1 MDRPSPSETDRTDST
16 DGADR
21 TGTAAEAAAS
31 RLIGRDHPAAVLR
44 AEVART
50 ARSHGGLV
58 LVTGEAGIG
67 KTTLVTDA
75 ADRARR
81 QGALVLS
88 GACWDSCDAPGHWP
102 WTQVLR
108 ALRRGTTAGQWAE
121 AEKTAGGGLAVLL
134 GEAPGAADGT
144 GDPAAGGTE
153 GEFRLHDAVTA
164 ALVAVSQH
172 RPLVVVL
179 EDLHWAD
186 PASLRLLRFAAGHT
200 WFERLLLVGTYRD
213 DELEADGHPLRPLVL
228 PLLTRAVTVTL
239 TGLDRA
245 GTGALIARTAGRR
258 PAQELIAEVHRRTGG
273 NPFFV
278 EQTARLWHG
287 AGTAA
292 AVAPGVR
299 DTLRHRLSLLPEAVV
314 RLLSR
319 AAVLGREFHRAVLA
333 ATAGESASRVDRLLE
348 RALATRLV
356 TALGPERYA
365 FAHDLVRETLY
376 ESLGEAERRRLHAAA
391 VDALQS
397 ATAPAGEVLP
407 ADLARHARLAGDGIE
422 APRALEILLAAARDA
437 GSRLAVEEAAG
448 HHRRALE
455 PAAACGDRRR
465 QVLILLDLGNE
476 LEYLGEREAARRAFT
491 EAVDAA
497 RETGDPG
504 LLARVALTLHR
515 EETRRLSPDGAEG
528 PSATGLM
535 YEAYDRL
542 VGGRAPGAGSGGS
555 GASAPAAGTAPGEAA
570 TLDRLARELTVGL
583 AVRARRG
590 GDDEALVFGLWAR
603 HNAVW
608 GPGSA
613 PERVALTTELM
624 SVARRRADLETEYLA
639 ASFRW
644 VALLEQGDP
653 AFLDQY
659 RAFTALAE
667 RAGRPRADFSSC
679 VDRSIIATLTGRFA
693 DVEPLLDRAEEY
705 FTKRR
710 HPHIGYMIGH
720 LRWALW
726 LQQGR
731 FGELADLHRSLAGH
745 GHPQHRILEG
755 ITALER
761 DGPGDAA
768 AAPALLA
775 EIDAAGPVSPFF
787 VPLLL
792 RLRAQTAA
800 VADDPELCERVRADL
815 LPLSDQWTVSLY
827 GCDVGGPMD
836 LWLGVVA
843 AARGRWGEAVKR
855 LTAAHRSADRLGAR
869 PWSVRARLELAR
881 ALLARGGPGDGPAAE
896 ALLAGVVREAEG
908 LGMRHLAERARRTGP
923 VGPAG
928 PAVGGTGAGRED
940 HGPVRLP
947 APEAGEAR
955 AAPVPP
961 ENVFRFDGEVWTLTY
976 RGRTVHLPDAKGLR
990 DLRLLLGRPGE
1001 DIPAVRLLNPA
1012 GGETAVAARRPG
1024 GDPVLDE
1031 EAKAR
1036 YRERLARLDEEIDR
1050 AAALGRDDRAAAFD
1064 REREALLGELRAA
1077 AGLAGRTRRLGDEAE
1092 RARKAVTARIRDTL
1106 RRLDRRHPE
1115 LAAHLRAA
1123 VSTGAACRYLP
1134 PDGDGPAWR
1143 L

>member
-1 MDRPSPSETDRTDST
+1 MDRPSPFEPAGNPAV
-16 DGADR
+16 DG
-21 TGTAAEAAAS
+21 GAS
-31 RLIGRDHPAAVLR
+31 PLIGRDHPAAVLR

-50 ARSHGGLV
+50 TRSHGGLV

-67 KTTLVTDA
+67 KTALVTDA

-108 ALRRGTTAGQWAE
+108 ALRRGTTAHQWAE
-121 AEKTAGGGLAVLL
+121 AEKTADGGLAVLL
-134 GEAPGAADGT
+134 GEAPGAADS
-144 GDPAAGGTE
+144 AAGGAE
-153 GEFRLHDAVTA
+153 GEFHLHDAVTR
-164 ALVAVSQH
+164 ALVAVSQY
-172 RPLVVVL
+172 RPLVLVL

-258 PAQELIAEVHRRTGG
+258 PTEELVGEVHRRTGG

-287 AGTAA
+287 GGTAA

-314 RLLSR
+314 RLLGC

-333 ATAGESASRVDRLLE
+333 AVAGEPASRVDRLLA
-348 RALATRLV
+348 RALTNRLV
-356 TALGPERYA
+356 TALGAGRFA

-376 ESLGEAERRRLHAAA
+376 ESLGEAERRRLHASA
-391 VDALQS
+391 VGALRS

-407 ADLARHARLAGDGIE
+407 ADLARHARLAGNEIE

-437 GSRLAVEEAAG
+437 GGRLAVEEAAG

-455 PAAACGDRRR
+455 LAAARGDRRR
-465 QVLILLDLGNE
+465 QVLIALDLGGE

-491 EAVDAA
+491 EAVGAA

-504 LLARVALTLHR
+504 LLARVALTLYR
-515 EETRRLSPDGAEG
+515 EETQRLSPGGAGG
-528 PSATGLM
+528 PPATDLM
-535 YEAYDRL
+535 HEAYDRL
-542 VGGRAPGAGSGGS
+542 VGGRAPGAGSSGGADGS
-555 GASAPAAGTAPGEAA
+555 GASAPAAGTASGRPA

-590 GDDEALVFGLWAR
+590 GDDEALLFGLWAR

-653 AFLDQY
+653 GFLDQY
-659 RAFTALAE
+659 RAFTVLAE
-667 RAGRPRADFSSC
+667 RAGLPHAGFSSC
-679 VDRSIIATLTGRFA
+679 VDRSIIATLTGRFEA
-693 DVEPLLDRAEEY
+693 VEPLLDRAEEY
-705 FTKRR
+705 FTQRR
-710 HPHIGYMIGH
+710 HPHIGYMIDH
-720 LRWALW
+720 LRWALR

-731 FGELADLHRSLAGH
+731 FDELTDLHRSLAGH
-745 GHPQHRILEG
+745 GHPQRRILEG

-768 AAPALLA
+768 AAPALAA

-787 VPLLL
+787 VPLWL

-800 VADDPELCERVRADL
+800 VADDPGLCERVRADL
-815 LPLSDQWTVSLY
+815 LPFSGQWAVSLY
-827 GCDVGGPMD
+827 GCDVSGPMD
-836 LWLGVVA
+836 LWLGVVE
-843 AARGRWGEAVKR
+843 AARGHWDEAVEH
-855 LTAAHRSADRLGAR
+855 LTAAHRSADLLGAR

-881 ALLARGGPGDGPAAE
+881 ALLAGGAPEDGRAA
-896 ALLAGVVREAEG
+896 AVLLPGVVREADG
-908 LGMRHLAERARRTGP
+908 LGMRHLAERARRTG
-923 VGPAG
+923 VGR
-928 PAVGGTGAGRED
+928 TG
-940 HGPVRLP
+940 HGPVPLP
-947 APEAGEAR
+947 VAQAPEGPEAGGTREAR
-955 AAPVPP
+955 KAP
-961 ENVFRFDGEVWTLTY
+961 ESVFRFDGEVWTLTY

-1001 DIPAVRLLNPA
+1001 DVPAVRLLNPA
-1012 GGETAVAARRPG
+1012 GGATAVAARRLG

-1031 EAKAR
+1031 EARAR
-1036 YRERLARLDEEIDR
+1036 YRERLVRLDEEIDR
-1050 AAALGRDDRAAAFD
+1050 AAALGHDDRAAAFD